1 MNSAPTCPQRLP
13 RLTRP
18 IRLVDPIPNPNS
30 LSNYDPT
37 EDPTPTLTL
46 PANPYGLDLHT
57 TRKLVSDLSSK
68 VNALQNKL
76 QKMQKSHAI
85 FELETQMQ
93 VYTMSNIIK
102 DYEEYM
108 DGAIYA
114 AKCDATYYLHK
125 YMLKK
130 KMLQDHVPPQKKKK
144 RNSRKREHSTN
155 IIEECQK
162 RDVHHLHVL
171 KK

>member
-30 LSNYDPT
+30 SSNYDPT

-76 QKMQKSHAI
+76 QKMQKSHVI
-85 FELETQMQ
+85 FELGTQQ
-93 VYTMSNIIK
+93 QNTMSNIIK

-130 KMLQDHVPPQKKKK
+130 KYFKIMRRHKK
-144 RNSRKREHSTN
+144 R
-155 IIEECQK
+155 
-162 RDVHHLHVL
+162 
-171 KK
+171 KKEIQAKENTTHTLSENAKSETYTTCMF

>member
-1 MNSAPTCPQRLP
+1 MNPAPTCPQRLP

-30 LSNYDPT
+30 SSNYDPT

-130 KMLQDHVPPQKKKK
+130 KCFKIMCPHKK
-144 RNSRKREHSTN
+144 R
-155 IIEECQK
+155 
-162 RDVHHLHVL
+162 
-171 KK
+171 KKETQEKENTAQTLSKNAKSETYTTCMF